1 MSLFFFFRLF
11 YGAYFEIPWVF
22 IDVSEGSADEMNR
35 GYFADISELNQH
47 GGKVLVQLNTA
58 ISSTG
63 LM

>member
-1 MSLFFFFRLF
+1 M
-11 YGAYFEIPWVF
+11 
-22 IDVSEGSADEMNR
+22 SEGSADEMNR